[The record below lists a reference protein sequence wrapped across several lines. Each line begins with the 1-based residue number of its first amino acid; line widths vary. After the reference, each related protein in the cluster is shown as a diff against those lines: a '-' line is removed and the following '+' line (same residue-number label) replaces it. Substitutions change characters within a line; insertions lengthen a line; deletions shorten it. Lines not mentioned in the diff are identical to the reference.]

1 MLHTVL
7 LGIIFVLSSF
17 GNLLVSLAFYK
28 NRRLRS
34 ITNFYVLSLAVADL
48 TVAIFAFPSVIV
60 ASGLQDMT
68 FSDGSCQFS
77 GFATSYLFMVSL
89 CILALTSINR
99 YFCVVKPQRYS
110 YFFNRKKTILF
121 GYIRVYSVVW
131 QHNNV
136 VVLFVQETNIQG
148 VPRAREIKTSRVLL
162 VTVIGFCVSW
172 IPNIVVTSVEF
183 GFGMIIPFGFQSTPM
198 VFACVSA
205 WINPIIYGVMNR
217 AMQREFQNILLC
229 GKDGRISRQIR
240 GASFFV
246 RAIDNRRTL
255 NENVLTVTSL

>member
-1 MLHTVL
+1 ML
-7 LGIIFVLSSF
+7 
-17 GNLLVSLAFYK
+17 
-28 NRRLRS
+28 
-34 ITNFYVLSLAVADL
+34 
-48 TVAIFAFPSVIV
+48 
-60 ASGLQDMT
+60 
-68 FSDGSCQFS
+68 
-77 GFATSYLFMVSL
+77 MV
-89 CILALTSINR
+89 
-99 YFCVVKPQRYS
+99 
-110 YFFNRKKTILF
+110 LF

-162 VTVIGFCVSW
+162 VTVIGFFVSW
-172 IPNIVVTSVEF
+172 IPNIVVEF
-183 GFGMIIPFGFQSTPM
+183 GFGIIIPFGFQSTPM

>member
-1 MLHTVL
+1 ML
-7 LGIIFVLSSF
+7 
-17 GNLLVSLAFYK
+17 
-28 NRRLRS
+28 
-34 ITNFYVLSLAVADL
+34 
-48 TVAIFAFPSVIV
+48 
-60 ASGLQDMT
+60 
-68 FSDGSCQFS
+68 
-77 GFATSYLFMVSL
+77 MV
-89 CILALTSINR
+89 
-99 YFCVVKPQRYS
+99 
-110 YFFNRKKTILF
+110 LF

-148 VPRAREIKTSRVLL
+148 AREIKTSRVLL
-162 VTVIGFCVSW
+162 GTLIGFCVSW

-183 GFGMIIPFGFQSTPM
+183 GFGMIIPFGFQSTPI
-198 VFACVSA
+198 VFVCVSA
-205 WINPIIYGVMNR
+205 WINPIICGVMNR

>member
-1 MLHTVL
+1 ML
-7 LGIIFVLSSF
+7 
-17 GNLLVSLAFYK
+17 
-28 NRRLRS
+28 
-34 ITNFYVLSLAVADL
+34 
-48 TVAIFAFPSVIV
+48 
-60 ASGLQDMT
+60 
-68 FSDGSCQFS
+68 
-77 GFATSYLFMVSL
+77 MV
-89 CILALTSINR
+89 
-99 YFCVVKPQRYS
+99 
-110 YFFNRKKTILF
+110 LF

-217 AMQREFQNILLC
+217 AMPREFQNILLC
-229 GKDGRISRQIR
+229 GKDGRISGQIR

-246 RAIDNRRTL
+246 RANDNRRTL

>member
-1 MLHTVL
+1 ML
-7 LGIIFVLSSF
+7 
-17 GNLLVSLAFYK
+17 
-28 NRRLRS
+28 
-34 ITNFYVLSLAVADL
+34 
-48 TVAIFAFPSVIV
+48 
-60 ASGLQDMT
+60 
-68 FSDGSCQFS
+68 
-77 GFATSYLFMVSL
+77 MV
-89 CILALTSINR
+89 
-99 YFCVVKPQRYS
+99 
-110 YFFNRKKTILF
+110 LF

-148 VPRAREIKTSRVLL
+148 VPRAQEIKTSRVLL
-162 VTVIGFCVSW
+162 GTAIGFCVSW

>member
-1 MLHTVL
+1 ML
-7 LGIIFVLSSF
+7 
-17 GNLLVSLAFYK
+17 
-28 NRRLRS
+28 
-34 ITNFYVLSLAVADL
+34 
-48 TVAIFAFPSVIV
+48 
-60 ASGLQDMT
+60 
-68 FSDGSCQFS
+68 
-77 GFATSYLFMVSL
+77 MV
-89 CILALTSINR
+89 
-99 YFCVVKPQRYS
+99 
-110 YFFNRKKTILF
+110 LF

-217 AMQREFQNILLC
+217 AMPREFQNILLC

-246 RAIDNRRTL
+246 RANDNRRTL
-255 NENVLTVTSL
+255 N